1 MDTGKLIEMQNLPE
15 EAQSTEGGHSL
26 ETVKLVVMGDVLLD
40 TKGFFRGVEIGFTP
54 RS

>member
-1 MDTGKLIEMQNLPE
+1 MDTRKLIETQNIPE
-15 EAQSTEGGHSL
+15 EAQSTDGGHSL
-26 ETVKLVVMGDVLLD
+26 ETVKLVVMGDVLSE